1 MVTDGILRSGFLS
14 RWAACL
20 VGLGWPAAVLQAQVV
35 DVRVVES
42 VGSLPAPSA
51 IVALRRADGTLVER
65 RLTDLQGRARFSS
78 MGLGTFLLEAD
89 QIGARRATTPTF
101 LIETV
106 SDTVRHRLA
115 MVARPFT
122 LPELNVASREVA
134 CAAGGVDGVDLV
146 AVWEEA
152 RKALTATVLTEE
164 SVQPLLQ
171 RWRWVRL
178 LDRNQRERGEQ
189 ANLVEYT
196 RGAPFVSAPPEVLR
210 DRGYIVL
217 GDSLDTFYA
226 PDARVLLDEGF
237 LESHCFR
244 LDVEARRAEGLV
256 GLQFAPLAGR
266 KVPEIDGTLW
276 LRRRGAELAEIT
288 YRYVNL
294 PREFRGNPEFGGRV
308 AFAPVQGV
316 GWIVREWSLQTP
328 VYGVRADGG
337 GFSGY
342 SRQTTVT
349 SELAARR
356 RLADEM
362 SIVGWQLEGG
372 TGRAVGEGG
381 LLLPSGPGLRP
392 DGVESVAGRPRL
404 CRSGADVGNGL
415 GVVVVRV
422 EREDSAVVAPDV
434 PVVVVVGDAEVQSVR
449 LANDRQLSVVRPA
462 VQIDGM
468 SSPDGFVAVCG
479 VPVGARVRV
488 HAGSVQAP
496 PVHAEATEAPAPVR
510 VAYRPVP
517 AAPVV
522 VAPAGVLQGRVID
535 SVGAGLPDVQVVVAG
550 AGRFVMTDSGGRYR
564 VTGVPEGR
572 FEVIFR
578 RFGYKPAHT
587 FRAFRQDTSRVDMR
601 LQAEAFVLPEITA
614 EAREVPRPTPKM
626 AGFLD
631 RRAMGFGSF
640 IDETILREREYSP
653 LSMVLRGHVAGVTLV
668 HLANNQGYGVM
679 MSRVPKCWAQIFL
692 DGMRIVKGGEPYNI
706 DQHTVQNLMAVE
718 VYKGAASTPIQYSG
732 SNSSCGTVLL
742 WTRDR

>member
-1 MVTDGILRSGFLS
+1 MVTDRFDRRGFLS
-14 RWAACL
+14 VWVACL
-20 VGLGWPAAVLQAQVV
+20 VGLGWPAGVLRAQVV

-42 VGSLPAPSA
+42 VGGLPAPSA
-51 IVALRRADGTLVER
+51 IVALRRANGTLVER
-65 RLTDLQGRARFSS
+65 RLTDLQGRARFTG

-89 QIGARRATTPTF
+89 QIGARRSATPTF

-106 SDTVRHRLA
+106 SDTVRHRLV

-122 LPELNVASREVA
+122 LPDVNVASREVA
-134 CAAGGVDGVDLV
+134 CAAGGVDGADLV

-171 RWRWVRL
+171 RWRWVRR

-189 ANLVEYT
+189 SNRVEYT
-196 RGAPFVSAPPEVLR
+196 RGAPFVSAPAEELR

-244 LDVEARRAEGLV
+244 LDVETRRAEGLV
-256 GLQFAPLAGR
+256 GLQFAPLTGR
-266 KVPEIDGTLW
+266 KVPEIEGTLW

-288 YRYVNL
+288 YRYVKL

-308 AFAPVQGV
+308 AFAPVPGI

-342 SRQTTVT
+342 SLQTTVT
-349 SELAARR
+349 SEAVARR
-356 RLADEM
+356 RLADAM
-362 SIVGWQLEGG
+362 SIVGWHLEGG
-372 TGRAVGEGG
+372 TGQVAGEGTP
-381 LLLPSGPGLRP
+381 LLPSAPGLRQNGAEP
-392 DGVESVAGRPRL
+392 GVGQPRL
-404 CRSGADVGNGL
+404 CRSGADVGDGL
-415 GVVVVRV
+415 GAVVVRV
-422 EREDSAVVAPDV
+422 EWEDSAVVAPDV

-468 SSPDGFVAVCG
+468 SSREGFVAVCG

-488 HAGSVQAP
+488 HAGSVEAP
-496 PVHAEATEAPAPVR
+496 PVHAEVTESPVPVR
-510 VAYRPVP
+510 VAYRPV
-517 AAPVV
+517 APRP
-522 VAPAGVLQGRVID
+522 VAPAGVLHGRVID
-535 SVGAGLPDVQVVVAG
+535 SAGIGLPDVQVVIAG

-578 RFGYKPAHT
+578 RLGYQPGHT

-601 LQAEAFVLPEITA
+601 LQAQAFVLPEITA
-614 EAREVPRPTPKM
+614 EARGVARPTPKM

-640 IDETILREREYSP
+640 IDETVLREREYSP

-679 MSRVPKCWAQIFL
+679 MSRVPKCWAQVFL

-706 DQHTVQNLMAVE
+706 DQHTVQSLMAVE
-718 VYKGAASTPIQYSG
+718 VYKGAASTPVQFG
-732 SNSSCGTVLL
+732 GGNSSCGTVLL